1 MTEAE
6 QAVKQVLA
14 AIVTVGESAL
24 LIGGIL
30 AAFYGWLWLLGM

>member
-6 QAVKQVLA
+6 QAVKQVLE

-30 AAFYGWLWLLGM
+30 AAFYGWLWLLR

>member
-6 QAVKQVLA
+6 QAVKQVLV

-30 AAFYGWLWLLGM
+30 AAFYGWLWLLR